1 MTLGYLVWVHTC
13 FVFLCLC
20 LSFHLVMCPESL
32 ALWLM
37 RILFSLASTIQKM
50 HLPRCTL
57 LSIQPWLAL
66 KEVFCAY
73 HVPPSDGLL
82 SPPVED
88 TYASA
93 GSWIGSTAMG
103 IQNLILFK
111 RRKHVISCLLEQP
124 FKDRAPI
131 ILKLTLGLNFPVKA
145 SFFPSCTLL
154 WGCLLPL
161 QYWFKSLLRSYSSR
175 PDDRSC

>member
-66 KEVFCAY
+66 KEVFCVY
-73 HVPPSDGLL
+73 RVPPSDGLL